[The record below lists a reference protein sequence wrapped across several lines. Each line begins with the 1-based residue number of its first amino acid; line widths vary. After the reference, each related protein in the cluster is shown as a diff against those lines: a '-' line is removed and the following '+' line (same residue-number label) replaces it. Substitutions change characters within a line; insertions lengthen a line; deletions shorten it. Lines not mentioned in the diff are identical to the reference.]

1 MSASKLD
8 TWVSWPFPAWLCCSV
23 SAVSKYGGHTLIV
36 VILWWW
42 SIQPHLCCGYWNP
55 SQCLAIHCLIF
66 LVSSIARTLHQ
77 FLCFQEYSVCMAGRA
92 DQPSAFRAK
101 TSTSRTVTSKPRM
114 SHGFSGVKW
123 STCCILPFKVAH
135 VCICTHMYAC
145 TPDNNLFMEV
155 SQCPCL
161 F

>member
-1 MSASKLD
+1 M
-8 TWVSWPFPAWLCCSV
+8 
-23 SAVSKYGGHTLIV
+23 V

-42 SIQPHLCCGYWNP
+42 SIQPHLCCGYWNS

-101 TSTSRTVTSKPRM
+101 TSTCHTVTSKPRM

-135 VCICTHMYAC
+135 VCICTHTHTQIRCRRHWHWLNGTTRIILNSPTSLTAIMLLRSA
-145 TPDNNLFMEV
+145 LGG
-155 SQCPCL
+155 
-161 F
+161 